1 VLIKVVDL
9 KRVLKTDN
17 DKNNKMGMIRGVFR
31 KGVST
36 EKTVG
41 HKRMKGG
48 GFVMLKA
55 WEEAEPFERFS
66 GRDVKCLK

>member
-1 VLIKVVDL
+1 MLIKVVDL

-17 DKNNKMGMIRGVFR
+17 DKNNKNENNSWVFR

-41 HKRMKGG
+41 HKRVDQG
-48 GFVMLKA
+48 GFYGVA
-55 WEEAEPFERFS
+55 S
-66 GRDVKCLK
+66 